1 VTLDAE
7 VAQLAQTRPFSLLP
21 REALQLVAFASEKRR
36 LRAGETLFQAG
47 EQGEAG
53 FFVHSGA
60 IALLEK
66 GVHPEN
72 PRRVGA
78 GALIGEN
85 ALYAPVARRVEA
97 RAIEDSL
104 VAVIPRAIFRRV
116 LTEFP
121 DGADKVRA
129 ALAGRTRRLLDGLDA
144 ARARSF
150 AIAPR
155 VRPAP

>member
-1 VTLDAE
+1 VTLDAD
-7 VAQLAQTRPFSLLP
+7 VARLAQTRPFSLLP
-21 REALQLVAFASEKRR
+21 REAVQLVAFASEKRR
-36 LRAGETLFQAG
+36 LKAGETLFQAG
-47 EQGEAG
+47 EQGETG
-53 FFVHSGA
+53 FFVHFGS

-66 GVHPEN
+66 GASAEKA
-72 PRRVGA
+72 RRVGA

-97 RAIEDSL
+97 RAFEDSV
-104 VAVIPRAIFRRV
+104 VAVIPRAVFRRV

-121 DGADKVRA
+121 EGADKIRS
-129 ALAGRTRRLLDGLDA
+129 ALADRTRRLLDGLDA